1 MEYQNPVLAQ
11 DFPDPSSPVLGV
23 DGWYYSFATNADK
36 KNIQVLAH
44 TNPVA
49 CTSTCSSALW
59 DAEFCKALKRPI
71 RAAKICTLPLLQLLR
86 HSLLGQ
92 GQYD

>member
-36 KNIQVLAH
+36 KNIQVLLPSIYPPQVALPSFGQQVDMH
-44 TNPVA
+44 T
-49 CTSTCSSALW
+49 
-59 DAEFCKALKRPI
+59 
-71 RAAKICTLPLLQLLR
+71 
-86 HSLLGQ
+86 
-92 GQYD
+92 